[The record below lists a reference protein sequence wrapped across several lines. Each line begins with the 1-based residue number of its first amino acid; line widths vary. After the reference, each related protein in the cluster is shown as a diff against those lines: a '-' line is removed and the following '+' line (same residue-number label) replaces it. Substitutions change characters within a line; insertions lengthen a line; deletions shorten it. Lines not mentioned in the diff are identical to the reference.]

1 METVLRK
8 KSKSSENYAAIAIFM
23 ILAIAI
29 IYSTVIFYLK
39 HEKFWDWLNTL
50 AGTLISFFLA
60 ALGGIALFRF
70 QTKTEDRKNLE
81 SLVSLL
87 SAELSDL
94 NRILG
99 DSSFLEIEFPSKNL
113 QRVLVATVQPLVT
126 EKAAVSGLFKGNES
140 EKLLHLARKVRML
153 NFKSNYFMGLL
164 SSRSEES
171 LLINAI
177 NNIEETRVA
186 IINDIDQIVQQFG
199 LKIS

>member
-1 METVLRK
+1 MRK
-8 KSKSSENYAAIAIFM
+8 KSKSSENYTAIAIFM

-113 QRVLVATVQPLVT
+113 QRVLIATVQPLVT

>member
-8 KSKSSENYAAIAIFM
+8 KSKSSENYTAIAIFM

-99 DSSFLEIEFPSKNL
+99 DSSFLEIEFPSKKL
-113 QRVLVATVQPLVT
+113 QRVLIATVQPLVT
-126 EKAAVSGLFKGNES
+126 EKAAVSGLFKGI
-140 EKLLHLARKVRML
+140 
-153 NFKSNYFMGLL
+153 GLTQT
-164 SSRSEES
+164 
-171 LLINAI
+171 I
-177 NNIEETRVA
+177 
-186 IINDIDQIVQQFG
+186 
-199 LKIS
+199 

>member
-1 METVLRK
+1 MRK

>member
-8 KSKSSENYAAIAIFM
+8 KSKSSENYTAIAIFM

-113 QRVLVATVQPLVT
+113 QRVLIATVQPLVT